1 MKRIKLL
8 TFLFVLIVSL
18 INFSYSAEF
27 SDEKRDDFTARVEW
41 NIEFVT
47 NYIPPWHLPNE
58 EKKPLTGVKYH
69 YTLFYDASNKRKFAS
84 ILAQFERGRDIA
96 DDFLYVRGMCS
107 NNNIIWT
114 GGPFVMRYDYD
125 PSTGRLTKVRP
136 EKERIVFLDL
146 DGTTKL
152 DGTIARGWLVDFRV
166 SGGTG
171 LMRMDESEGYMPPG
185 GRLDFEIVV
194 KGEKTMPG
202 VLDLGGW
209 RQVAKWVVKDAGE
222 DSGNTSS
229 SQSNFVNPFLAP
241 KVFKVVGPVVK
252 PFPSDGPLAYIEKL
266 IKITRGAYDLG
277 WINKQDVYDGLND
290 KLVAARDNIKKGWW
304 NYHTASNIMEAY
316 KHLLDAQRGK
326 AIDEMTYRM
335 LYYDANELI
344 GMLK

>member
-8 TFLFVLIVSL
+8 TFLFVLTIFFVGV
-18 INFSYSAEF
+18 SYSVKPY
-27 SDEKRDDFTARVEW
+27 DERPDDFTARMEW
-41 NIEFVT
+41 SIEFVT

-58 EKKPLTGVKYH
+58 ERKPLTGIKYH

-84 ILAQFERGRDIA
+84 IFSIFEKGRDIE

-107 NNNIIWT
+107 NNNIIWL
-114 GGPFVMRYDYD
+114 GGVSVTREHINPFSRQR
-125 PSTGRLTKVRP
+125 TTIP
-136 EKERIVFLDL
+136 EKDRVAELSL
-146 DGTTKL
+146 GGTRKL
-152 DGTIARGWLVDFRV
+152 DGSWVRSWPVYFEV
-166 SGGTG
+166 PGGK
-171 LMRMDESEGYMPPG
+171 MVIDESEGDIPPG
-185 GRLDFEIVV
+185 GRLDIEIIV
-194 KGEKTMPG
+194 KGDKTMPG
-202 VLDLGGW
+202 VLNLNTR
-209 RQVAKWVVKDAGE
+209 RQSAHWVFKDAGDVPPDYE
-222 DSGNTSS
+222 
-229 SQSNFVNPFLAP
+229 QHHEP

-266 IKITRGAYDLG
+266 MKITKEAYELG

-290 KLVAARDNIKKGWW
+290 KLVAARENIKKGWW
-304 NYHTASNIMEAY
+304 NYHTARNIMEAY

>member
-8 TFLFVLIVSL
+8 TFLFVLATFFVGVS
-18 INFSYSAEF
+18 YGVKPY
-27 SDEKRDDFTARVEW
+27 DERPDDFTARMEW
-41 NIEFVT
+41 SIEFVT
-47 NYIPPWHLPNE
+47 NYIPPWHLPSE
-58 EKKPLTGVKYH
+58 EKKPLTGIKYH

-84 ILAQFERGRDIA
+84 IFSIFEKGRDIV
-96 DDFLYVRGMCS
+96 DDFLYIRGMCS
-107 NNNIIWT
+107 NNNIIWL
-114 GGPFVMRYDYD
+114 GGASATREHINPFSGQR
-125 PSTGRLTKVRP
+125 TIIP
-136 EKERIVFLDL
+136 EKERVARFSLG
-146 DGTTKL
+146 GTRKL
-152 DGTIARGWLVDFRV
+152 DGSWVRSWPVYFEV
-166 SGGTG
+166 PGGK
-171 LMRMDESEGYMPPG
+171 MVIDESEGYMPPG
-185 GRLDFEIVV
+185 GRLDIEIIV

-202 VLDLGGW
+202 VLNLNTW
-209 RQVAKWVVKDAGE
+209 RQAAEWVFKDAGDVPPDYKKHYE
-222 DSGNTSS
+222 
-229 SQSNFVNPFLAP
+229 A

-266 IKITRGAYDLG
+266 MKITKEAYELG

-290 KLVAARDNIKKGWW
+290 KLVAARENIKKVWW

>member
-1 MKRIKLL
+1 MKGIKFL
-8 TFLFVLIVSL
+8 TFLFMLTTFFMSI
-18 INFSYSAEF
+18 SYGVKPYNE
-27 SDEKRDDFTARVEW
+27 RPDDFTARVEW

-47 NYIPPWHLPNE
+47 NYTPPWHLPNE
-58 EKKPLTGVKYH
+58 EKKPLTGIKYH
-69 YTLFYDASNKRKFAS
+69 YTLFYDTSNKRKFAS

-114 GGPFVMRYDYD
+114 GVPFVMRHDYD

-152 DGTIARGWLVDFRV
+152 DGTIVRRWFVDFRV
-166 SGGTG
+166 SDGTG
-171 LMRMDESEGYMPPG
+171 LMTMDESEGFMPPG
-185 GRLDFEIVV
+185 GRLDFEIIV

-209 RQVAKWVVKDAGE
+209 RQAAHWVFRDAG
-222 DSGNTSS
+222 D
-229 SQSNFVNPFLAP
+229 AP
-241 KVFKVVGPVVK
+241 PGFSIPTGAKVFKVVGPVVK
-252 PFPSDGPLAYIEKL
+252 PFPSDGPLVYIEKL
-266 IKITRGAYDLG
+266 MKITREAYDLG

-290 KLVAARDNIKKGWW
+290 KLVAARENIKKGWW
-304 NYHTASNIMEAY
+304 NYHTARNIMEAY
-316 KHLLDAQRGK
+316 KHLLEAQRGK
-326 AIDEMTYRM
+326 AIDEMAYRM
-335 LYYDANELI
+335 LYYDANELV

>member
-1 MKRIKLL
+1 MKRIKFL
-8 TFLFVLIVSL
+8 TFLFVLATFFMSI
-18 INFSYSAEF
+18 SYGVEPYSER
-27 SDEKRDDFTARVEW
+27 RDDFTARVEW
-41 NIEFVT
+41 SIEFVT

-69 YTLFYDASNKRKFAS
+69 YTMFYDAGNKRKFS
-84 ILAQFERGRDIA
+84 RVLFWFEEGRDIS
-96 DDFLYVRGMCS
+96 DDFLYIRGMCS

-114 GGPFVMRYDYD
+114 GGTSVLREHVDPF
-125 PSTGRLTKVRP
+125 TGQITKIP
-136 EKERIVFLDL
+136 ERGRSVSMSLS
-146 DGTTKL
+146 GGVKL
-152 DGTIARGWLVDFRV
+152 DGTQVRWWPVDIKV
-166 SGGTG
+166 PGGM
-171 LMRMDESEGYMPPG
+171 MRMDESEGLMPPG
-185 GRLDFEIVV
+185 GRLDIEIIVS
-194 KGEKTMPG
+194 GEKTMPG
-202 VLDLGGW
+202 VLDFNGW
-209 RQVAKWVVKDAGE
+209 RQSAHWVFEDAGDAPPGFKE
-222 DSGNTSS
+222 
-229 SQSNFVNPFLAP
+229 PMEP

-266 IKITRGAYDLG
+266 MKITKEAYALG

>member
-27 SDEKRDDFTARVEW
+27 SDERLDDFTAVVEW
-41 NIEFVT
+41 SIEFVT

-58 EKKPLTGVKYH
+58 EKKPLTGVKYR
-69 YTLFYDASNKRKFAS
+69 YTMFYDAANKRKFS
-84 ILAQFERGRDIA
+84 RVLFWFEKGRDIA
-96 DDFLYVRGMCS
+96 DDFLYIRGMCS

-114 GGPFVMRYDYD
+114 GVPFVMRHDYD
-125 PSTGRLTKVRP
+125 PSTGRLTKVIP
-136 EKERIVFLDL
+136 ERERLVSLSL
-146 DGTTKL
+146 SGTTKL
-152 DGTIARGWLVDFRV
+152 DGTIVRRWLVDFRV

-171 LMRMDESEGYMPPG
+171 LMRMGESEGYMPPG
-185 GRLDFEIVV
+185 GRLDIEIIV

-202 VLDLGGW
+202 VLNLNTW
-209 RQVAKWVVKDAGE
+209 RQAAEWVFKDAGDVPPDYKKHYE
-222 DSGNTSS
+222 
-229 SQSNFVNPFLAP
+229 A

-266 IKITRGAYDLG
+266 MKITKKAYDLVC
-277 WINKQDVYDGLND
+277 INKQDVYDGLND
-290 KLVAARDNIKKGWW
+290 KLVAARENIKKGWW
-304 NYHTASNIMEAY
+304 NYHTARNIMEAY
-316 KHLLDAQRGK
+316 KHLLDVQRGK